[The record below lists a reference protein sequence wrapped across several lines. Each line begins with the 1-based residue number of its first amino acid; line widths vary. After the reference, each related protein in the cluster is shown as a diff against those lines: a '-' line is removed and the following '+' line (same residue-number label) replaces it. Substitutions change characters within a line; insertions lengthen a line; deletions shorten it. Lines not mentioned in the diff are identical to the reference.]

1 MSAKLLKAPIPL
13 SVRLISFTKARIVP
27 GIVSGTWIL
36 IVTGNKPC
44 WNMTVR
50 LSPLIY
56 IRRPD
61 YWGIEVVGSVPGFC
75 LPAIAPYTVS
85 LPLAGITGTRGI
97 EVIGSNK
104 RQKIIVP
111 GASAPLLAAAA
122 KKAVRK
128 RVARRIVARKI
139 AATKKK

>member
-1 MSAKLLKAPIPL
+1 MSAKLLKAPTSS

-56 IRRPD
+56 VRRPEF
-61 YWGIEVVGSVPGFC
+61 WGIEVVGSVPGFC
-75 LPAIAPYTVS
+75 LPAIAPYAVS
-85 LPLAGITGTRGI
+85 LPLAGITGTKGI

-104 RQKIIVP
+104 RQKILVP
-111 GASAPLLAAAA
+111 GASGPPLATKTTKKAAA
-122 KKAVRK
+122 R
-128 RVARRIVARKI
+128 
-139 AATKKK
+139 KKK

>member
-1 MSAKLLKAPIPL
+1 MSAKLLKAPIPS

-61 YWGIEVVGSVPGFC
+61 FWGIEVVGSVPGFC

-104 RQKIIVP
+104 RQKIVVP
-111 GASAPLLAAAA
+111 GASGPVVAA
-122 KKAVRK
+122 KKAVAK
-128 RVARRIVARKI
+128 RVAARK
-139 AATKKK
+139 KK